1 MKVIILAGGF
11 GTRLSEYTELI
22 PKPMVQIGSSPILL
36 HIMKTYEKYNHK
48 DFFVA
53 LGYKSEFIKDYFLQ
67 YKVLNSDFT
76 IDLKNGNPVAY
87 QGDDSE
93 CKVTLVN
100 TGLNSMTGGRVKR
113 LQEFIGNETFLL
125 TYGDGLSDIN
135 IDKLIEFHRNHGKM
149 VTISAVHPIARF
161 GELTLQGESVVS
173 FNEKPQTK
181 QGWINGGYFVI
192 EPDFF
197 DLIDGDSTVLEK
209 EPLEL
214 AAKMGELVAYKH
226 EGFWKCM
233 DTKRDKDSLEEMY
246 KSGNAPWI
254 NQS

>member
-1 MKVIILAGGF
+1 ML
-11 GTRLSEYTELI
+11 
-22 PKPMVQIGSSPILL
+22 
-36 HIMKTYEKYNHK
+36 N
-48 DFFVA
+48 
-53 LGYKSEFIKDYFLQ
+53 DYFLK
-67 YKVLNSDFT
+67 YKALNSDFT
-76 IDLKNGNPVAY
+76 IDPKNGNPVAY

-197 DLIDGDSTVLEK
+197 DLVIIDECHQFLSNKKNTSKSLDRLVECFCLVV
-209 EPLEL
+209 
-214 AAKMGELVAYKH
+214 AALSHV
-226 EGFWKCM
+226 
-233 DTKRDKDSLEEMY
+233 
-246 KSGNAPWI
+246 
-254 NQS
+254 

>member
-22 PKPMVQIGSSPILL
+22 PKPMVLIGNKPILW
-36 HIMKTYEKYNHK
+36 HIMKTFEKYNQK
-48 DFFVA
+48 DFFIA
-53 LGYKSEFIKDYFLQ
+53 LGYKSEYIKDYFSK
-67 YKVLNSDFT
+67 YKTLNSDFT
-76 IDLKNGNPVAY
+76 INLKTGEYTSHHKEDLDWN
-87 QGDDSE
+87 
-93 CKVTLVN
+93 VTLVN

-113 LQEFIGNETFLL
+113 LKEFIGKETFLL
-125 TYGDGLSDIN
+125 TYGDGLSDID
-135 IDKLIEFHRNHGKM
+135 IDKLIKFHRNHGKM
-149 VTISAVHPIARF
+149 VTVSAVHPIARF
-161 GELTLQGESVVS
+161 GELNLEGDSVVS
-173 FNEKPQTK
+173 FNEKPQTQ

-192 EPDFF
+192 EPNFF
-197 DLIDGDSTVLEK
+197 DLIDSDSTVLEK

-246 KSGNAPWI
+246 RFGNTPWI
-254 NQS
+254 DKS